1 MQLPLVFGS
10 HHAMKGVFLQASALR
25 SHSPAE
31 LERRLG
37 YTPGRLAEGWTLL
50 LLEEMPAPD
59 DFELME
65 FAKMSAGPPGRLSV
79 RAGKSAREI
88 LAESGGNM
96 LQLKQKT
103 IADHFR
109 LSGPDRLARIAP
121 VDDPYG
127 LMPFPPGGGIPQ
139 WQLVRPLS
147 FRVAITIAPGRV
159 YFGS

>member
-1 MQLPLVFGS
+1 MQSPLVFGS
-10 HHAMKGVFLQASALR
+10 RHAMKGVFLQAGALR
-25 SHSPAE
+25 SHAPVE

-37 YTPGRLAEGWTLL
+37 YAPGRLAEGWTLL
-50 LLEEMPAPD
+50 FLEEMPAPD

-65 FAKMSAGPPGRLSV
+65 FARMSVGPPGRLAV

-88 LAESGGNM
+88 LRESGGDV

-103 IADHFR
+103 IAENFR
-109 LSGPDRLARIAP
+109 LSGPDRLARIVP
-121 VDDPYG
+121 VDDPNG
-127 LMPFPPGGGIPQ
+127 PMPFPPGDGIVQ
-139 WQLVRPLS
+139 WQLVRALS